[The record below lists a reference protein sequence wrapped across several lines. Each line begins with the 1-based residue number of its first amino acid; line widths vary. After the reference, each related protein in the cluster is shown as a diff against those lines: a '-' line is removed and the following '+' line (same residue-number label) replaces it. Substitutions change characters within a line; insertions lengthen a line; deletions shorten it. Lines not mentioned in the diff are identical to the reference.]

1 MKKIIKKANLSRFS
15 EVKENLKY
23 WLSLLPEERI
33 SAVESLRRQ
42 SYGVSERLQRI
53 SKITKR
59 I

>member
-1 MKKIIKKANLSRFS
+1 
-15 EVKENLKY
+15 VKENLKY

>member
-1 MKKIIKKANLSRFS
+1 MKKIIRKANLSGFS

-23 WLSLLPEERI
+23 WLSLSPEERI

-42 SYGVSERLQRI
+42 SYGVSERLQRV
-53 SKITKR
+53 SKIIKR